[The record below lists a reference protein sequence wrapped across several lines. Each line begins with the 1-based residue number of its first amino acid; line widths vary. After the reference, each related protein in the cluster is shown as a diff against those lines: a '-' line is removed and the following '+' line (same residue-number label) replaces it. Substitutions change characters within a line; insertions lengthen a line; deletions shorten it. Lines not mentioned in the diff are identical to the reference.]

1 MHLKWLIAA
10 FTVIAAVFIASAAVT
25 YGTVSRID
33 DEVSDLK
40 RNSLPSVAELSSAHA
55 ELQRA
60 RLTADALT
68 LSPEGWSPQGVKE
81 LQSHEDS
88 MRAHVAAYE
97 QTPWYAGERELYDG
111 RLRPALAKL
120 ENATVQ
126 VQRDG
131 MGPARERMAADL
143 EFDATSGEVDEAL
156 SALLD
161 LNHSQSFSATE
172 NILNARRDY
181 DRLALLLTLVSGLIA
196 GAAAV
201 ASLRLLRRQ
210 QRVAQEA
217 LRHETARAAE
227 LEMFATRV
235 GHDLLSP
242 LSAVTLSLA
251 SIARRHDDPPTRVA
265 IERAARTLERSRAM
279 VDGIYEFA
287 RAGGRPTA
295 EPRASL
301 RLGVRSAVDDLVA
314 SGSDPETEVSIEPL
328 EDVEVACSP
337 GVLSV
342 ILSNLLA
349 NAAKCMRESPVR
361 RITVRALR
369 VGHKARVEVEDTG
382 PGVPPGLEASIFEPY
397 VRAPA
402 AKQPGLGL
410 GLATVKRLV
419 ETHGGAVGVRPSTQG
434 GALFYFEL
442 PLVYFELPLVPP
454 KADNALTSPAG
465 LRTVRAAASR

>member
-10 FTVIAAVFIASAAVT
+10 FAVIAAVFVASAAVT
-25 YGTVSRID
+25 YRTISGID
-33 DEVSDLK
+33 DEISDLK
-40 RNSLPSVAELSSAHA
+40 RNSLPSVAELTSARA

-60 RLTADALT
+60 RVTADVLT
-68 LSPEGWSPQGVKE
+68 LSPDGGSTQGVEE
-81 LQSHEDS
+81 LRSHEDA
-88 MRAHVAAYE
+88 MRGHLAAYA

-131 MGPARERMAADL
+131 GSARERMAADL
-143 EFDATSGEVDEAL
+143 AFDLSAGEVDEAL
-156 SALLD
+156 AALCD

-172 NILNARRDY
+172 NILSARRNY
-181 DRLALLLTLVSGLIA
+181 DRLALLLTLASGLIA

-287 RAGGRPTA
+287 RAGGRPTH

-301 RLGVRSAVDDLVA
+301 RLGLRGAVDELVA
-314 SGSDPETEVSIEPL
+314 SDSGPGTEVNIEPL

-342 ILSNLLA
+342 ILSNLLG

-369 VGHKARVEVEDTG
+369 VGNRARVEVEDTG

-397 VRAPA
+397 VRAPSPM
-402 AKQPGLGL
+402 QPGLGL

-419 ETHGGAVGVRPSTQG
+419 ETHGGAVGVRRAAQG

-442 PLVYFELPLVPP
+442 PLVPT
-454 KADNALTSPAG
+454 KADAFTGPAG
-465 LRTVRAAASR
+465 LRAPAV

>member
-10 FTVIAAVFIASAAVT
+10 FAVIAAVFVASAAMT
-25 YGTVSRID
+25 YRTISGID
-33 DEVSDLK
+33 DEISDLK
-40 RNSLPSVAELSSAHA
+40 RNSLPSVAELSSARA

-60 RLTADALT
+60 RVKADALV
-68 LSPEGWSPQGVKE
+68 LSPDGWSTRDFEE
-81 LQSHEDS
+81 LVSHEDS
-88 MRAHVAAYE
+88 MRAHLAAYE
-97 QTPWYAGERELYDG
+97 KTPWYAGERELYDG

-126 VQRDG
+126 AQRDG
-131 MGPARERMAADL
+131 MGSARERMAADL
-143 EFDATSGEVDEAL
+143 AFDLSAGEVDEAL
-156 SALLD
+156 TALCD

-172 NILNARRDY
+172 NILNARRNY
-181 DRLALLLTLVSGLIA
+181 DRLALLLTLASGLIA
-196 GAAAV
+196 GVAAV

-251 SIARRHDDPPTRVA
+251 TIARRHDDPPTRVA
-265 IERAARTLERSRAM
+265 IERAVRTLERSRAM

-301 RLGVRSAVDDLVA
+301 RLGVRGAVDELVA
-314 SGSDPETEVSIEPL
+314 SGSDPGTEVNIEPL
-328 EDVEVACSP
+328 EDVEVACST
-337 GVLSV
+337 GVLHV

-361 RITVRALR
+361 RITVRALLI
-369 VGHKARVEVEDTG
+369 GNKARVEVEDTG

-397 VRAPA
+397 VRGSSAT
-402 AKQPGLGL
+402 QPGLGL

-419 ETHGGAVGVRPSTQG
+419 ETHGGAVGVRRAPQG

-442 PLVYFELPLVPP
+442 PLVPP
-454 KADNALTSPAG
+454 KADSALTGPAG
-465 LRTVRAAASR
+465 LRARAV